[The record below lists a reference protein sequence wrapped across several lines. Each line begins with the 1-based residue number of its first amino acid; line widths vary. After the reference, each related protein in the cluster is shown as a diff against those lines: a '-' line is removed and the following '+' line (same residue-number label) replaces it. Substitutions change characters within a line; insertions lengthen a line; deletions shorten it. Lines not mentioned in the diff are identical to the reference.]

1 MTANIALS
9 KLTCLVLL
17 AIVCGVPTSHA
28 TPMVWQ
34 LRDVTFDGGS
44 VSGSFVYD
52 AQTTK
57 VLAWN
62 IVAQGGSIDVSFA
75 DTAGCT
81 DPSACDSA
89 HRMFRGLPV
98 SDEFI
103 FTHGDSAS
111 SNASLGLVTSRPLSD
126 GGGLVSLITGKS
138 PGGSYLSCCESALQ
152 IEVMSGMLAAMPEPA
167 SLLCLFAGLQRSRGC
182 NGLRAAR
189 HVCARIET
197 AATQRAADCSLLRLL
212 RRVALWSRCRFVWC
226 DRRLFF
232 LAGFGSF
239 RRLRF

>member
-1 MTANIALS
+1 MIARIARS
-9 KLTCLVLL
+9 KLTRLVLL
-17 AIVCGVPTSHA
+17 AIVWGVPASYA

-34 LRDVTFDGGS
+34 LRDVMFDGGS
-44 VSGSFVYD
+44 VSGSFIYD

-62 IVAQGGSIDVSFA
+62 IVAHGGSIDVSFA

-103 FTHGDSAS
+103 FTHGDSPS
-111 SNASLGLVTSRPLSD
+111 SEASLSLVTSRPLSD
-126 GGGLVSLITGKS
+126 GGGVVSLITGKP

-152 IEVMSGMLAAMPEPA
+152 TEVMSGTLAAMPEPA
-167 SLLCLFAGLQRSRGC
+167 SLLY
-182 NGLRAAR
+182 
-189 HVCARIET
+189 V
-197 AATQRAADCSLLRLL
+197 
-212 RRVALWSRCRFVWC
+212 
-226 DRRLFF
+226 
-232 LAGFGSF
+232 LAGIAALAGMQWTS
-239 RRLRF
+239 RRASRVRAYRDRGYSKSS